1 MRRLRTH
8 FIGVGEAFDQA
19 LGNTSVLVE
28 AESDSENTVRLLVD
42 CGYSVPQNLFSR
54 FPDPNLLDGVYFTH
68 FHADHSFGFPGLVGR
83 LRGAGRTRPLTLI
96 GQPGTKERLT
106 AIYELAYPGSMAKA
120 PFPLEFIEF
129 SLDKPQLDW
138 NGLRL
143 DFAELEHP
151 MRNFGIR
158 IDSGSTA
165 VGISGDGAMTDA
177 SKRLF
182 KTVDVLVHEAFTYET
197 IGENPLHNLHSS
209 VEDVLELLSSSSAIR
224 TVALVHICRPER
236 ARCKAAI
243 ANLISSRPPGRMGR
257 IDLFIPEPGD
267 CILSPQN

>member
-28 AESDSENTVRLLVD
+28 AESESENSVRLLVD
-42 CGYSVPQNLFSR
+42 CGYSVPQNLFSH

-68 FHADHSFGFPGLVGR
+68 FHADHAFGFPGLIGR
-83 LRGAGRTRPLTLI
+83 LRGAGRTRPLSLI
-96 GQPGTKERLT
+96 GQPGTQERLT

-120 PFPLEFIEF
+120 PFPLEFI
-129 SLDKPQLDW
+129 
-138 NGLRL
+138 G
-143 DFAELEHP
+143 
-151 MRNFGIR
+151 

-165 VGISGDGAMTDA
+165 VGVSGDGAMTDA

-197 IGENPLHNLHSS
+197 VGESPLHNLHSS

-224 TVALVHICRPER
+224 TAALVHICRPER

-243 ANLISSRPPGRMGR
+243 ANLISSRQPGRVGR
-257 IDLFIPEPGD
+257 IELFIPEPGD
-267 CILSPQN
+267 CILSPQH